1 METKN
6 LNHGFIE
13 LAICR
18 ICHEMKKHTVD
29 GYAGI
34 NEDVE
39 IPFGSEEYKRIRRT
53 IVENRSRGYDGYFRR
68 KD

>member
-1 METKN
+1 
-6 LNHGFIE
+6 
-13 LAICR
+13 
-18 ICHEMKKHTVD
+18 MKKHTVD